1 MVVKWSIPFLDP
13 QASKDPNVPRAL
25 IILNQPFGAAL
36 LKTLWAACE
45 WHCCADGGANRL
57 HDALSITSSGSDL
70 RTSFLPDMV
79 KGDLDSLREDVKLYY
94 TSQSVPVIHDA
105 DQDSTDLMKCVQA
118 LEEKERITGREIKS
132 CPKQFEIVIL
142 GGLSGR
148 LDQTVHT
155 LSYLHKLRKTRKRVY
170 TVTDDNVAWVLDEGE
185 HLIHINHDVLGQTC
199 GLLPV
204 GVDSTILTT
213 TGLRWNLEQAESSF
227 DGLVSTSNH
236 LVPGQDVM
244 IKTSKPIWWCA
255 ELRLC

>member
-1 MVVKWSIPFLDP
+1 MAMEWSTLFLDP
-13 QASKDPNVPRAL
+13 RASKDLNASRAL
-25 IILNQPFGAAL
+25 IIVNQPFNTRL

-45 WHCCADGGANRL
+45 WRSCADGGANRL
-57 HDALSITSSGSDL
+57 HDASSTAGGPDL
-70 RTSFLPDMV
+70 RSSFLPDMV

-94 TSQSVPVIHDA
+94 MSQNVPVIYDS

-118 LEEKERITGREIKS
+118 LEEKERLTGKE
-132 CPKQFEIVIL
+132 FEIVIL

-148 LDQTVHT
+148 LDHTVHM

-170 TVTDDNVAWVLDEGE
+170 TVTDDNVGWVLDEGE
-185 HLIHINHDVLGQTC
+185 HLIHINYDILGQTC

-204 GVDSTILTT
+204 GINSTILTT
-213 TGLRWNLEQAESSF
+213 TGLRWNLDNTESSF

-236 LVPGQDVM
+236 LVPGQDVT

-255 ELRLC
+255 ELRNH